1 MTLTLF
7 LTLVTMLSL
16 VSSLLTEAAKK
27 IFKITKPTVVD
38 AIISVIAGWGG
49 GVAAYMLMGITFT
62 QSSIVCLILLA
73 PTIFLCSTL
82 GYDKVVEIIKQL
94 AQKFEKK
101 ETPEG
106 E

>member
-7 LTLVTMLSL
+7 LTLVAMLSL

-27 IFKITKPTVVD
+27 IFKITAPTVVD
-38 AIISVIAGWGG
+38 AIISAIVGWGG
-49 GVAAYMLMGITFT
+49 GVAAYILMNIEFNA
-62 QSSIVCLILLA
+62 SSIVCLILLA

-82 GYDKVVEIIKQL
+82 GYDKVVEIIKQI
-94 AQKFEKK
+94 AEKLK
-101 ETPEG
+101 KRTEAE